1 MKLYVGEVVTEM
13 DWDCD
18 VDFLSYMQIEDL
30 IKAEG
35 YCNIKCLWYW
45 NLNFSFSRGL
55 RPLNSDKDV
64 LRLVKDE
71 GSNGEENVEETREVN
86 GEGETVE
93 ENVEV
98 NGEGATIEVNGEGAI
113 IEETVE
119 VNGEGE
125 IVEETVDVTE
135 EVREEENVEVT
146 EEVSEDE
153 NVEVNN
159 EKVSDEE
166 NVVVTDVE
174 NSGEDSE
181 TDPDYNL
188 SSEDDED
195 DDEEVDLDELDL
207 GQDVVV
213 DWQTILPTVTTE
225 KPSRMNDISDNE
237 SCDSDVLHTPPD
249 SDVEVDI

>member
-119 VNGEGE
+119 VNGEGATME
-125 IVEETVDVTE
+125 VNGEGASVRKLWRLMLRKLWRLM
-135 EVREEENVEVT
+135 VREKLWKKLWT
-146 EEVSEDE
+146 LLKKL
-153 NVEVNN
+153 
-159 EKVSDEE
+159 EKKKTLRLLKKLV
-166 NVVVTDVE
+166 
-174 NSGEDSE
+174 
-181 TDPDYNL
+181 
-188 SSEDDED
+188 
-195 DDEEVDLDELDL
+195 
-207 GQDVVV
+207 
-213 DWQTILPTVTTE
+213 
-225 KPSRMNDISDNE
+225 KMKM
-237 SCDSDVLHTPPD
+237 
-249 SDVEVDI
+249 